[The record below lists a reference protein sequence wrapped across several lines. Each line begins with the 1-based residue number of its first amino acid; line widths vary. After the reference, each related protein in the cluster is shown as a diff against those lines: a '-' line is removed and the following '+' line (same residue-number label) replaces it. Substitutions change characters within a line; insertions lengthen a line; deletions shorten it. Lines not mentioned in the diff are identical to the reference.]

1 VLKLDDS
8 SAFTGQVSGL
18 AGPDTL
24 DLSNIS
30 YGPSTTA
37 SFIGDTDEGVLT
49 VTNGATTANLVL
61 LGNYTNATWS
71 LSVDGNGGT
80 RVVATLGGNVQLT
93 INGTEVFG
101 SNDTIDIGN
110 GIYGN
115 VIGNNDALSLGT
127 NSLASVSGTGESI
140 SATDNGI
147 NVTANSQATINGAGN
162 TVTVGAS
169 AQLTINGNTDVDG
182 SNDTINVGAGSIVT
196 VYGNNNTVDMTASS
210 ASTVA
215 VDGTGDVVSGNIG
228 SDAVG
233 LIGAG
238 TSATV
243 SGTGQVGLNASDE
256 SVTLTSTGDWAV
268 TAANTTSETISGSSD
283 TIYVGAGSIATV
295 NGNNNTVNMVASSTS
310 VVALN
315 GTGDVVSGNIG
326 SNNVGLIGVGS
337 SATVS
342 GAGQVGLNASG
353 ETATLSSAG
362 ELGVTAANTT
372 SETING
378 SSDTIDVG
386 NGSVTTV
393 AGNNDSLNLGT
404 GSSTTVTGTGET
416 INANNDSFT
425 VAANSQAT
433 ITGGGNQIVLGGAN
447 AQVTFTNDAT
457 AGDGVYGSNGTIN
470 VANGQYAAIYGNDNV
485 TIGAGAGVDDIG
497 TSATITF
504 TGATGI
510 LAIDQPDGFTGQI
523 LGFTGT
529 APDPNHSDSIYLA
542 NFNESSYSVQTSGAN
557 EILTLH
563 DAGGDVAT
571 LTFDNFSASLNVS
584 MVGSYTLITDPP
596 AASAA
601 AASDDASAFGSALGR
616 NATPSA
622 QPQPSNGSFIPDTAA
637 TGNSATEAA
646 GSSLATWQQ
655 SIALLSN
662 YMATAFAP
670 SSFGSSGAPA
680 ADTMPFIPAAAT
692 LASQQFA
699 NPQHPS

>member
-1 VLKLDDS
+1 L
-8 SAFTGQVSGL
+8 
-18 AGPDTL
+18 
-24 DLSNIS
+24 
-30 YGPSTTA
+30 
-37 SFIGDTDEGVLT
+37 
-49 VTNGATTANLVL
+49 
-61 LGNYTNATWS
+61 
-71 LSVDGNGGT
+71 
-80 RVVATLGGNVQLT
+80 
-93 INGTEVFG
+93 
-101 SNDTIDIGN
+101 
-110 GIYGN
+110 
-115 VIGNNDALSLGT
+115 
-127 NSLASVSGTGESI
+127 
-140 SATDNGI
+140 
-147 NVTANSQATINGAGN
+147 
-162 TVTVGAS
+162 
-169 AQLTINGNTDVDG
+169 
-182 SNDTINVGAGSIVT
+182 
-196 VYGNNNTVDMTASS
+196 
-210 ASTVA
+210 
-215 VDGTGDVVSGNIG
+215 
-228 SDAVG
+228 
-233 LIGAG
+233 
-238 TSATV
+238 
-243 SGTGQVGLNASDE
+243 
-256 SVTLTSTGDWAV
+256 AV
-268 TAANTTSETISGSSD
+268 TAVNTTSETISGSSD

-457 AGDGVYGSNGTIN
+457 TGDSVYGSNGTIN
-470 VANGQYAAIYGNDNV
+470 VANGQYAAIYGNDNE

-497 TSATITF
+497 TSATVTF

-542 NFNESSYSVQTSGAN
+542 NFNESSFSVQTSGAN
-557 EILTLH
+557 ETLTLH

-584 MVGSYTLITDPP
+584 MVGGYTLITDPP
-596 AASAA
+596 ATGAGGDSSNTAPAGSTAPSSGSGLSNEQPIIPSIDSVLGNDNVASSIFGIAPTVGNDQGDDSTLSGQPRVQNDSFG
-601 AASDDASAFGSALGR
+601 AS
-616 NATPSA
+616 T
-622 QPQPSNGSFIPDTAA
+622 
-637 TGNSATEAA
+637 TGNSGTGAA
-646 GSSLATWQQ
+646 APPPVTWQQ
-655 SIALLSN
+655 SVSLMNN
-662 YMATAFAP
+662 YMASTFTAP
-670 SSFGSSGAPA
+670 GFGSTSTSEANA
-680 ADTMPFIPAAAT
+680 SLYIPALAA
-692 LASQQFA
+692 LATPPIM